1 MSIGDI
7 VLHIPKVN
15 IYEDI
20 IGKVFDVIEDE
31 VFVEFKYNNE
41 LMIKAFDIKELR
53 VCKFHG
59 EK

>member
-31 VFVEFKYNNE
+31 VFVEFKYDNE
-41 LMIKAFDIKELR
+41 LMIKAFNIKELILI
-53 VCKFHG
+53 KG
-59 EK
+59 A

>member
-1 MSIGDI
+1 MSVGDI

-31 VFVEFKYNNE
+31 IFVEFRYDNE
-41 LMIKAFDIKELR
+41 LMIKAFDIKELILI
-53 VCKFHG
+53 KG
-59 EK
+59 A